1 MEQIKTLAPILICSM
16 KIFIQIISQGLY
28 FLFDICD
35 PYINL
40 RGNFS
45 QICNKKYFL
54 FIVGAKGGEEA
65 AENRNY
71 LAGRMIEEVT
81 ETIRVLQ
88 VICF

>member
-1 MEQIKTLAPILICSM
+1 MFSLI
-16 KIFIQIISQGLY
+16 
-28 FLFDICD
+28 FDT
-35 PYINL
+35 
-40 RGNFS
+40 
-45 QICNKKYFL
+45 KYTF

-88 VICF
+88 VI